1 MHCKMSGTARLCGTI
16 QISEHQ
22 AGDSIFLQLQK
33 HHVSLYVP
41 GHCKLSA
48 PDVRVSGKEVVII
61 FPRLNN

>member
-1 MHCKMSGTARLCGTI
+1 MRCKMSGTARPCSTI
-16 QISEHQ
+16 QISQHQ

-48 PDVRVSGKEVVII
+48 PNVKVSGKEVVII
-61 FPRLNN
+61 FPSLNH